1 MTNDDTKQ
9 CNAMYSCLYV
19 TTNKLHRIINKMAE
33 EEFVKTGLSP
43 SYAVALS
50 LIINEPGL
58 SQNEISKKLNIKP
71 STTSRFMDKLESK
84 GLVSRKVKG
93 KVSYL
98 YSTPKGEKL
107 QQDIAE
113 CWESLH
119 RRYSEILGYE
129 EGDQLTSAVYSAA
142 NELEKDL

>member
-1 MTNDDTKQ
+1 MSNENSESEIM
-9 CNAMYSCLYV
+9 CSCLYF

-33 EEFVKTGLSP
+33 EEFIKTGLSP
-43 SYAVALS
+43 SYALALM
-50 LIINEPGL
+50 LIINEQGL

-98 YSTPKGEKL
+98 YPTEKGEALQEDIVNCLENLHNRYSKILGSKQGVKL
-107 QQDIAE
+107 TQDI
-113 CWESLH
+113 
-119 RRYSEILGYE
+119 YE
-129 EGDQLTSAVYSAA
+129 AA